1 MQSES
6 VFALSLRGNLGNC
19 LNQLLKATNQEVEMT
34 ERFSGSCVQKETS
47 QEAEHRNLINITTAK
62 ARLDLNLQDAEVPP
76 KQQKCGFLPAVQT
89 SGDAYI

>member
-1 MQSES
+1 
-6 VFALSLRGNLGNC
+6 
-19 LNQLLKATNQEVEMT
+19 MT

-89 SGDAYI
+89 SGDAYIWYRYTENTLQRKWVLWSERVFSFLTDWQ